1 MLATAIDFCRRI
13 EYNEESNNDRGKVYR
28 MGTQERIDGLKK
40 EFKELLFSTGREGI
54 EGLLAWLDETDFY
67 SAPASTSKHG
77 AYEGGLL
84 NHSMNVY
91 KLLVNFNK
99 NIKCEREDS
108 LAIAGLL
115 HDVCKTNLY
124 VKGIKN
130 VKTPGTREWTEKE
143 VYLIE
148 DELPIGHGE
157 KSVYL
162 LMKYIDLTEE
172 EAIAIRWHMSG
183 YDDAARSYIGGI
195 TQSKAFEKYPLA
207 PALAIADMYATYFAD

>member
-1 MLATAIDFCRRI
+1 MSI
-13 EYNEESNNDRGKVYR
+13 
-28 MGTQERIDGLKK
+28 QEQINALRN
-40 EFKELLFSTGREGI
+40 EFKNLLLSTGRDGI
-54 EGLLAWLDETDFY
+54 ENLIVWLDETDFY
-67 SAPASTSKHG
+67 SAPASASKHG

-99 NIKCEREDS
+99 KMKCKREDS
-108 LAIAGLL
+108 LIIAGLL
-115 HDVCKTNLY
+115 HDVCKTNIY
-124 VKGIKN
+124 VKGFKN
-130 VKTPGTREWTEKE
+130 VKNPVTGEWTSKE
-143 VYLIE
+143 VYMVE

-162 LMKYIDLTEE
+162 LMKHIALTEE

>member
-1 MLATAIDFCRRI
+1 
-13 EYNEESNNDRGKVYR
+13 

-115 HDVCKTNLY
+115 HDV
-124 VKGIKN
+124 
-130 VKTPGTREWTEKE
+130 
-143 VYLIE
+143 
-148 DELPIGHGE
+148 
-157 KSVYL
+157 
-162 LMKYIDLTEE
+162 
-172 EAIAIRWHMSG
+172 
-183 YDDAARSYIGGI
+183 
-195 TQSKAFEKYPLA
+195 
-207 PALAIADMYATYFAD
+207 

>member
-1 MLATAIDFCRRI
+1 MGAQQQIVELK
-13 EYNEESNNDRGKVYR
+13 NEFG
-28 MGTQERIDGLKK
+28 GL
-40 EFKELLFSTGREGI
+40 LLSTKREGI
-54 EGLLAWLDETDFY
+54 ENLLAWLDGTDFY

-108 LAIAGLL
+108 LIIAGLL
-115 HDVCKTNLY
+115 HDVCKTNMY
-124 VKGIKN
+124 IKGIKN
-130 VKTPGTREWTEKE
+130 VKTPGKREWTEKE
-143 VYLIE
+143 VYMIE

-162 LMKYIDLTEE
+162 LMKHIDLTEE
-172 EAIAIRWHMSG
+172 EAIAIRW
-183 YDDAARSYIGGI
+183 
-195 TQSKAFEKYPLA
+195 L
-207 PALAIADMYATYFAD
+207 